1 MTRPSKDLQ
10 TLFLTDKDLAARWSV
25 HRLTP
30 WAWVKAGKL
39 PKPIK
44 MNGSTRWKLADIE
57 AWEAKQ
63 ESMA

>member
-1 MTRPSKDLQ
+1 MSNASKTQTR
-10 TLFLTDKDLAARWSV
+10 FLSDKDLAERYSI
-25 HRLTP
+25 HRVTP
-30 WAWVKAGKL
+30 WRWVQAGKL

-63 ESMA
+63 EAMA